1 MCPLCLP
8 STSTVE
14 CNLSVCGGQGGR
26 AGKTWE
32 RVCVCVHRRVRAC
45 SLMTRDQTWRKRKG
59 AEEPACWHLGKQKHW
74 LSPMRVEAVPGG
86 ATSSTS
92 RGGPQDRKLAAL

>member
-1 MCPLCLP
+1 M
-8 STSTVE
+8 
-14 CNLSVCGGQGGR
+14 R
-26 AGKTWE
+26 
-32 RVCVCVHRRVRAC
+32 
-45 SLMTRDQTWRKRKG
+45 RDQTWRKRKG

-92 RGGPQDRKLAAL
+92 RGGPQDRKLAALWLLFRLGVNLARDNNSKVSY